1 MALLPSH
8 YEDTTWAQ
16 RWQELQRQ
24 VGTGVGGLARLVD
37 AGEVL
42 RLIRGPD
49 SLIEVSLFTQAWPT
63 GRPWRT
69 GTQARTEGAS
79 DCD

>member
-1 MALLPSH
+1 MALLPSY
-8 YEDTTWAQ
+8 YEDTTSAQ

-42 RLIRGPD
+42 RLFR
-49 SLIEVSLFTQAWPT
+49 
-63 GRPWRT
+63 
-69 GTQARTEGAS
+69 
-79 DCD
+79 